1 MTSLVRVT
9 ATCQIEVGWYAAAAA
24 TPERESD
31 SAPVGD
37 LLTLD
42 NGSEHQDIEA
52 GLDVLPD
59 LVSPLLDQMIRR
71 QDL

>member
-1 MTSLVRVT
+1 MTSLGRVAT
-9 ATCQIEVGWYAAAAA
+9 TCQIEVGRYAAA
-24 TPERESD
+24 TRERESD
-31 SAPVGD
+31 SAPVSD

>member
-1 MTSLVRVT
+1 MTSLGRVNT
-9 ATCQIEVGWYAAAAA
+9 ACQIEVGRYAAA
-24 TPERESD
+24 TREGIGS

>member
-1 MTSLVRVT
+1 MTSLGRVT
-9 ATCQIEVGWYAAAAA
+9 TTCQIEVGRYAAAA
-24 TPERESD
+24 TREREPD